1 VRCRFPSAVAVDAR
15 LVYFIEQVG
24 GGGGALVRTPK

>member
-1 VRCRFPSAVAVDAR
+1 VAVDAR